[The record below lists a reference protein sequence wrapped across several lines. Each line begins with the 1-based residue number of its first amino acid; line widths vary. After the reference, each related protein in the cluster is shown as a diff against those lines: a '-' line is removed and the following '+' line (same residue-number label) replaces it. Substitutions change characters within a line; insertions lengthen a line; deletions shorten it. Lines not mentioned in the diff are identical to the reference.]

1 MTVRVRHWLL
11 GFQHSYD
18 LLQRANKRGPTRDYS
33 VCSELGLAMV
43 GAGVAASALPQRR
56 VVEIASDRLPRAMPR
71 LASIRRLLRKTAT
84 RGVRRQSLGRPALEH
99 LPQGR

>member
-1 MTVRVRHWLL
+1 MTARVRYWLL

-33 VCSELGLAMV
+33 VCSELGLAMM

-71 LASIRRLLRKTAT
+71 LASIRRLLRKTAS

-99 LPQGR
+99 LP